1 MSHRNSDEV
10 LEKGGKC
17 PSVLNR
23 GKCLT
28 AILTSFEKR
37 RKMPNI
43 VQTSFTKRRKMSHRN
58 SDEVLEKGGKS
69 PSVLKGGKC
78 LTRSNKFSLKGRKCQ
93 KLSNRKYF
101 FLKPSPYACFLCSF
115 LQ

>member
-23 GKCLT
+23 GECLT

-43 VQTSFTKRRKMSHRN
+43 VQTSFTNRRKMSHRN
-58 SDEVLEKGGKS
+58 SDEVLEKGGKIS
-69 PSVLKGGKC
+69 KC
-78 LTRSNKFSLKGRKCQ
+78 TKRRKMSNTFKQVFTKRRKMSKTI
-93 KLSNRKYF
+93 KL
-101 FLKPSPYACFLCSF
+101 
-115 LQ
+115 